1 MARSSKSRPA
11 KAAKKA
17 RPQPSRDADAEAAP
31 PAKRQLYPIVPVS
44 AARRK
49 QGLSELALGAVLILA
64 AGIITMFAI
73 DGNVVTPATY
83 AIVYGPMLAG
93 VAALV
98 IGSARLTPVDAR
110 APLYRDPRRKIYG
123 VLAVIFWL
131 VYTVCVVKVIPN
143 RLPSALLHLWAMPV
157 FTFFMAIGLLV
168 GNRHGWW
175 LAVISGTVVIAS
187 AIMLILRILVSA
199 AFLAGVYGAFG
210 KAASTFA
217 LVAVALLV
225 EVVVLLPLCAVRFLM
240 SRAGRRAYV
249 MPDPGTPIWRR
260 ARA

>member
-11 KAAKKA
+11 AKKS
-17 RPQPSRDADAEAAP
+17 RPKPSRVEEADAAP
-31 PAKRQLYPIVPVS
+31 ASKQLYPIVPVG
-44 AARRK
+44 AAQRR

-64 AGIITMFAI
+64 AAIITMFAI

-83 AIVYGPMLAG
+83 AMVYGPTIAG

-98 IGSARLTPVDAR
+98 IGSARLTPVTAR

-131 VYTVCVVKVIPN
+131 VYTVCVLKVIPN
-143 RLPSALLHLWAMPV
+143 RLPSALLHLWSMPV
-157 FTFFMAIGLLV
+157 FTFWMAVGLFW
-168 GNRHGWW
+168 GTRHGWW
-175 LAVISGTVVIAS
+175 LAVISGTAVIAS
-187 AIMLILRILVSA
+187 AILLILRILVSA